1 MADADIEQPGAAA
14 TRPPA
19 KRRGRQQRGAKPP
32 ARAVNYSQ
40 LRNAFTP
47 QSVLSEDQVEAIHM
61 AALDVLATYGIRVL
75 HGEAR
80 SLLANAG
87 ADVDEPQ
94 QHVRL
99 PRELVEGALATAPS
113 VIEMQAAVTEKNVT
127 LGGNAMAFVCV
138 GGAPNFSDLDGG
150 KRPGTFADTCNIMRL
165 CEMFD
170 VLHLQSPNVESQ
182 DLALNIRH
190 LEVTRAQLALSRKVP
205 FVYARGANQVADGFE
220 MIRLARGLDEAGFSA
235 RPHCYTVINTN
246 SPRQLDIPM
255 CQGIIDF
262 ARAGQVSIITPFT
275 LSGAMAPVTLAGAL
289 VLQHAEAISGIV
301 LAQTTSPG
309 APVVYGSFTS
319 NVDMKSGAPAF
330 GTPEYIKAAMAGG
343 QLARHIGLPWR
354 GSAPNAS
361 NAPDAQGTYEFLM
374 SLWGSVLGG
383 ANMVL
388 HAAGWL
394 EGGLTAS
401 IEKLILDVEGL
412 QIVAESFEPL
422 PVNTADLALDAIAE
436 VEPGGHFF
444 GAAHTMSRFG
454 SAFYEPMVSDWR
466 NFGAWTEDGAQTATQ
481 RANTIWKEKL
491 AAFEAPKMDVARR
504 DAIDAFVE
512 RRTGEGGAPPDS

>member
-1 MADADIEQPGAAA
+1 MASDAQSQGAERQA
-14 TRPPA
+14 A
-19 KRRGRQQRGAKPP
+19 KRRGRQRRSAAPP
-32 ARAVNYSQ
+32 ARRVNYSQ

-47 QSVLSEDQVEAIHM
+47 QTVLSDDQVEAIHA
-61 AALDVLATYGIRVL
+61 AALDVLATYGMRVL
-75 HGEAR
+75 HAEAR
-80 SLLANAG
+80 TIFADAG

-99 PRELVEGALATAPS
+99 PKEVVENALANAPS
-113 VIEMQAAVTEKNVT
+113 IFVIEAAVAEKNVT
-127 LGGNAMAFVCV
+127 IGGKALVFACV

-150 KRPGTFADTCNIMRL
+150 KRPGTFADTRNIMRL
-165 CEMFD
+165 CEAFD
-170 VLHLQSPNVESQ
+170 VFHLQSPNVEPQ
-182 DLALNIRH
+182 DVPVHVRH
-190 LEVTRAQLALSRKVP
+190 LEVTRAQLALSTKVP
-205 FVYARGANQVADGFE
+205 FVYARGAGQVADGFE
-220 MIRLARGLDEAGFSA
+220 MIRLARGLDADAFAA
-235 RPHCYTVINTN
+235 RPHCFTVINTN
-246 SPRQLDIPM
+246 SPRQLDVPM

-289 VLQHAEAISGIV
+289 VLQHAEAIAGIA
-301 LAQTTSPG
+301 LAQLVRPG

-330 GTPEYIKAAMAGG
+330 GTPEYIKAAIAGG

-361 NAPDAQGTYEFLM
+361 NAADAQGTYEFLM

-383 ANMVL
+383 ANIVL

-401 IEKLILDVEGL
+401 LEKLILDVEAL
-412 QIVAESFEPL
+412 QIIAESFEPL
-422 PVNTADLALDAIAE
+422 SVDTADLALDAIAE

-454 SAFYEPMVSDWR
+454 AAFYEPMVSDWR
-466 NFGAWTEDGAQTATQ
+466 NFGAWSDDGSRTATE

-491 AAFEAPKMDVARR
+491 AAFKAPEMDVARR
-504 DAIDAFVE
+504 EAIDAFVA
-512 RRTGEGGAPPDS
+512 RRVSEGGAPPE